1 MVEYVNAIDGDTDVD
16 VVEEDIEE
24 EDENV
29 SEVSRSY
36 FILTLGFF
44 NLACSKHIHSQSDI
58 NSDKKLVF
66 KICRVFIFSNILIYT
81 YIYPKFDYNFNNITI

>member
-24 EDENV
+24 EDEDV

-36 FILTLGFF
+36 FVLML
-44 NLACSKHIHSQSDI
+44 L
-58 NSDKKLVF
+58 
-66 KICRVFIFSNILIYT
+66 
-81 YIYPKFDYNFNNITI
+81 